1 MLREFNDFGGFG
13 IRAIDGTI
21 GRVEDFYFDDRA
33 WVVRHL
39 VVNAG
44 TWLSSRKVLLSPTSI
59 GRADWTEKVLRVLL
73 TTEQVKNS
81 PDIDTARPVSR
92 QHEVEAFGYYGY
104 PYYWGGSRHFGGG
117 MHPNL
122 MLPGEDGFGSPRATR
137 AEEQNAYARAESK
150 RRSENDPHLRS
161 CRAILRY
168 RVHASNG
175 DVGHVEDML
184 IDDQTWAIRY
194 LIVNTSNWW
203 LGHRVLIAPQWIQ
216 GISWS
221 DSRFSVKMTRHA
233 IERAPAYEPG
243 APLDRVQEALLYE
256 HYGHP
261 VYWADHVVRDLEIS
275 RV

>member
-1 MLREFNDFGGFG
+1 MLRKFNDFRGFG

-33 WVVRHL
+33 WVIRHL
-39 VVNAG
+39 VVDAG
-44 TWLSSRKVLLSPTSI
+44 TWSSSQKVLLSPTSI
-59 GRADWTEKVLRVLL
+59 GRPHGDENVLPVLL
-73 TTEQVKNS
+73 TTEQLKNS

-92 QHEVEAFGYYGY
+92 QHEVEAFGYAY
-104 PYYWGGSRHFGGG
+104 PYSWGGSSQLGGG

-122 MLPGEDGFGSPRATR
+122 VLPDEGGFGSARATR
-137 AEEQNAYARAESK
+137 SEAQNAYARAESK

-161 CRAILRY
+161 CRAVLRY

-184 IDDQTWAIRY
+184 VDDQTWAIRY
-194 LIVNTSNWW
+194 LVVNTSNWW
-203 LGHRVLIAPQWIQ
+203 LGHRALIAPQWIQ

-221 DSRFSVKMTRHA
+221 DSKVSVKMTRQA
-233 IERAPAYEPG
+233 IEGAPAYEPG

-256 HYGHP
+256 YYGHP

>member
-1 MLREFNDFGGFG
+1 MLRKFNDFRGFG

-39 VVNAG
+39 VVDAG
-44 TWLSSRKVLLSPTSI
+44 TWSSSRKVLLSPTSI
-59 GRADWTEKVLRVLL
+59 GRPDGAEKVLRVLL

-92 QHEVEAFGYYGY
+92 QHEVEA
-104 PYYWGGSRHFGGG
+104 
-117 MHPNL
+117 
-122 MLPGEDGFGSPRATR
+122 
-137 AEEQNAYARAESK
+137 YAHAESK
-150 RRSENDPHLRS
+150 RRRENDPHLRS
-161 CRAILRY
+161 CRAVLRY
-168 RVHASNG
+168 RVHASDG

-184 IDDQTWAIRY
+184 VDDQTWAIRY
-194 LIVNTSNWW
+194 LVVNTSNWW
-203 LGHRVLIAPQWIQ
+203 LGYRVLIAPQWIQ

-221 DSRFSVKMTRHA
+221 DSKVSVKLTRNA
-233 IERAPAYEPG
+233 IEGAPAYEAG

-261 VYWADHVVRDLEIS
+261 VYWADHVVSDLEIS